1 MSQRFGLSESTIR
14 GIRAALA
21 RHGQVER
28 AILYGSRARGD
39 FKNGSDIDLTLCG
52 GDDLTLPVL
61 FRIMDDLDELL
72 LPYTIDVSILSTIK
86 DAGLTEHIRQCGV
99 VFYTRDA
106 LAPGL
111 ELENEPVRAKKR
123 ARAGRDE

>member
-1 MSQRFGLSESTIR
+1 MSRRFGLSESTIR
-14 GIRAALA
+14 DIRAVFS

-86 DAGLTEHIRQCGV
+86 DTGLIEHIRQYGV
-99 VFYTRDA
+99 AFYIRDGS
-106 LAPGL
+106 APGL
-111 ELENEPVRAKKR
+111 EVENKPVRGKKR
-123 ARAGRDE
+123 AKTGRDD